1 MKRLAMILTLV
12 ASLCLPIQAHAASP
26 YDGPPTDLKAL
37 ELKLLNSIATI
48 NCGTKT
54 GIGFAG
60 SYTMSQAN
68 KDVGYNSLFVTNQSL
83 IADCITRSYTAIPIE
98 IAGKKTSG
106 KYWSY
111 LTNGY
116 DLGTVINSLNPPTLS
131 LYDNYWPQIGGWVY
145 VAYYVQGFGVVFRS
159 SKIQLVNESLYTL
172 AIDGIVPVPTTGG
185 LVFNSLGN
193 FVGTVTTTGPGNV
206 PTGMLKVH
214 GAPLQCSPAGTE
226 GEAITGCARANI
238 NVSARANVWTINPP
252 SGAVSTPTQTPKPT
266 PTPTQQVTNPREL
279 ISAQDAALKALSL
292 YDKAVENCFVEFT
305 NMTEEQA
312 SEVNILA
319 IFSICGDYADD
330 AESIRGF
337 TEDFDLTSKDI
348 SGGVRT
354 LNKYASEVE
363 ALTKKVNAN
372 RSEVTQSL
380 SSLISINSQIL
391 EMKEWLDIV
400 EEQWATL
407 ENRLPSIPKTN
418 QSVIKKNS
426 EFKKAQ
432 SLVDQI
438 DTVREKVDAKLES
451 FTQASTA
458 KDVKA
463 ALASLNLFKSSLRNY
478 QNFSNSVLL
487 VEKLIPEFVCVKGS
501 LVTVTPKT
509 GKCAKGYAKTS
520 TR

>member
-1 MKRLAMILTLV
+1 MKRLALILTLV

-26 YDGPPTDLKAL
+26 YDGPPADLKAL

-48 NCGTKT
+48 SCTYKK
-54 GIGFAG
+54 GIGFFG
-60 SYTMSQAN
+60 SYSLSQES
-68 KDVGYNSLFVTNQSL
+68 KDKGYNSLIVTNQSL
-83 IADCITRSYTAIPIE
+83 IYDCIYNSGGSITIGFN
-98 IAGKKTSG
+98 GKTYSSTYSG
-106 KYWSY
+106 FNSDG
-111 LTNGY
+111 N
-116 DLGTVINSLNPPTLS
+116 DLATVISSLNPPTIS
-131 LYDNYWPQIGGWVY
+131 LWDKYWPDIGGWVY
-145 VAYYVQGFGVVFRS
+145 VAYYVEGFGIIFRS
-159 SKIQLVNESLYTL
+159 SRVKLVNQDLFVL
-172 AIDGIVPVPTTGG
+172 AIDNISPVPLYGG
-185 LVFNSLGN
+185 IVFNSEGN
-193 FVGTVTTTGPGNV
+193 FVGTIASIGPGTAPV
-206 PTGMLKVH
+206 GMLKVA
-214 GAPLQCSPAGTE
+214 GAPLQCRIAGVSSGT
-226 GEAITGCARANI
+226 ITNCQSTSDSLAPRNG
-238 NVSARANVWTINPP
+238 VWTINPP
-252 SGAVSTPTQTPKPT
+252 SGAVITPTPTPKPT

-312 SEVNILA
+312 SEVNIMA

-391 EMKEWLDIV
+391 EMREWLDIV

-438 DTVREKVDAKLES
+438 DTVREKIDAKLES

-487 VEKLIPEFVCVKGS
+487 VEKLIPEFVCIKGS
-501 LVTVTPKT
+501 LVTVTPKS